1 MTPSPTLERGAAS
14 ADARPAGNPAATGGA
29 ARMAAQRNAFTI
41 DVEDYYQVH
50 AFAGAVARKD
60 WDGLPSRV
68 EGNTAAFLD
77 LLAGRGAKGTFFVL
91 GWVAERHP
99 ELIRRIVAEGHELA
113 SHGWDHTHVHR
124 QSRAEFKADV
134 RRTKQLLDDLAGAP
148 ISGYRAASFSINE
161 DTPWAHEVLA
171 EEGHRYSSS
180 VYPIRHDHY
189 GTASAP
195 RFPYLPRGG
204 DGVVEVPITTVRL
217 FGRNLP
223 CGGGG
228 YFRLLPYAASRWLM
242 RQVNRADRRP
252 CIYYCH
258 PWEIDA
264 EQPRVA
270 NISRKARFRH
280 YVNIDRMPVRL
291 RQMLDDFAWDR
302 MDRVFQSDIERR

>member
-1 MTPSPTLERGAAS
+1 MTPSPTLERRAA
-14 ADARPAGNPAATGGA
+14 ADGGPQAGNPTRRER
-29 ARMAAQRNAFTI
+29 ARAAAQRNAFTI

-50 AFAGAVARKD
+50 AFAGAVARED
-60 WDGLPSRV
+60 WDSLPSRV
-68 EGNTAAFLD
+68 ERNTTAFLD
-77 LLAGRGAKGTFFVL
+77 LLAERGAKGTFFVL
-91 GWVAERHP
+91 GWIAERHP
-99 ELIRRIVAEGHELA
+99 GLIRRIVDEGHELA

-124 QSRAEFKADV
+124 QTRAEFKADV
-134 RRTKQLLDDLAGAP
+134 RRTKQLLDGIAGAQ
-148 ISGYRAASFSINE
+148 IAGYRAASFSITE

-189 GTASAP
+189 GMASAP
-195 RFPYLPRGG
+195 RFPHRPRGA

-228 YFRLLPYAASRWLM
+228 YFRLLPYTASRWLM
-242 RQVNRADRRP
+242 RRVNGADRRP

-280 YVNIDRMPVRL
+280 SVNIDRMPARL

>member
-1 MTPSPTLERGAAS
+1 MTPSPTLERRAATDGGS
-14 ADARPAGNPAATGGA
+14 RAGNPTRRAA
-29 ARMAAQRNAFTI
+29 ARDAALRNAFTI

-50 AFAGAVARKD
+50 AFAGAVARED
-60 WDGLPSRV
+60 WDSLPSRV
-68 EGNTAAFLD
+68 ERNTTVFLD
-77 LLAGRGAKGTFFVL
+77 LLAESGAKATFFVL
-91 GWVAERHP
+91 GWIAERHP
-99 ELIRRIVAEGHELA
+99 ELIRRIVDDGHELA

-124 QSRAEFKADV
+124 QTRAEFKADV
-134 RRTKQLLDDLAGAP
+134 RRTKGLLDGIAGVP
-148 ISGYRAASFSINE
+148 ITGYRAASFSITE
-161 DTPWAHEVLA
+161 ETPWAHEVLA

-180 VYPIRHDHY
+180 IYPIRHDHY
-189 GTASAP
+189 GMAAAP
-195 RFPYLPRGG
+195 RFPYRPRGA

-242 RQVNRADRRP
+242 RRVNGTDRRP

-270 NISRKARFRH
+270 NISRKAQFRH
-280 YVNIDRMPVRL
+280 YVNIHRMPTRL
-291 RQMLDDFAWDR
+291 RQMLDEFAWDR
-302 MDRVFQSDIERR
+302 LDRVFQSDIERY